1 MGKWLVAACLRGC
14 YRKKKA
20 RKKVGQFLQT
30 WQPRRSQ
37 RFILA
42 REWKGGGEQRIQ
54 YRITLGIDRSLGYNW
69 VCGRLNSFEVVND
82 RRLGVGNLSRRGD
95 ISWNRPPLD
104 WKRPTTPK
112 SKKAQKL
119 PRAAERTAWKATT
132 GPYDGLSRAWVVNGH
147 RRFPVR
153 GRLLKVIFLVLIV
166 FEEDMHQ
173 RTKAALVWST
183 N

>member
-1 MGKWLVAACLRGC
+1 MKLDLSSNIAHWSLTQRSLLTSHSLTELRVVCWANMGKWLVAACLRGC

-95 ISWNRPPLD
+95 IS
-104 WKRPTTPK
+104 
-112 SKKAQKL
+112 
-119 PRAAERTAWKATT
+119 
-132 GPYDGLSRAWVVNGH
+132 
-147 RRFPVR
+147 
-153 GRLLKVIFLVLIV
+153 
-166 FEEDMHQ
+166 
-173 RTKAALVWST
+173 
-183 N
+183 